1 MAEGLCFVRDGI
13 QMKLP
18 DRARTLLRKIPLFP
32 LYLLSLSRG
41 KRLLIVT
48 LSYGLAIPG
57 LWFFFPLVNNA
68 ASMIVTIICLCWFF
82 RYRGLLISMFSI
94 AFAMWLIYRYLL
106 GERLSDPSLVERAV
120 LGFGISLL
128 LGLTI
133 CWLRTAVDLVLVAR
147 HQALVAEQERLLVL
161 QAEREITLAYEHQRQ
176 LNELKDQFLLHVSH
190 ELRTPLTVLGSSL
203 ELFKE
208 YFEQV
213 DPLERTKLLS
223 RALANYEELVSLVN
237 GVLDAVSVTE
247 AFPPARCEGVPVRQ
261 VVQEVLAHLDPQH
274 VQAYTIHLQVAEEV
288 RVWADPQSLYHILQN
303 LLSNVF
309 KYVPTQTLISIEAL
323 QAAPFA
329 PVCLSVQDAGPGIPP
344 EELPLLF
351 EKFVRLKRDLGG
363 PTRGTGLGL
372 YICKCLV
379 QAMGGS
385 IWVEEFRSRGHG
397 QSLLYHLAFP
407 PFASFARLTW
417 FCDKNEKPLRH
428 FVQTNLPPLDKPL
441 LARYTYV
448 SKHSHT

>member
-13 QMKLP
+13 QMKQP
-18 DRARTLLRKIPLFP
+18 DRARTFLRKIPLFP

-41 KRLLIVT
+41 KRLLIVI

-57 LWFFFPLVNNA
+57 LWFFFPRLHNG
-68 ASMIVTIICLCWFF
+68 ASMLVSIICLCWLF
-82 RYRGLLISMFSI
+82 RYRGLLISMFSTALAI
-94 AFAMWLIYRYLL
+94 LLIYRYLL
-106 GERLSDPSLVERAV
+106 VGRWSGPALVEWVV
-120 LGFGISLL
+120 LGFFTSLL

-133 CWLRTAVDLVLVAR
+133 CWLRTAVDLVQVAR
-147 HQALVAEQERLLVL
+147 QQALAAE
-161 QAEREITLAYEHQRQ
+161 QAERDIMLAYEYQCQ

-190 ELRTPLTVLGSSL
+190 ELRTPLTVLGTSL

-208 YFEQV
+208 FFEQM
-213 DPLERTKLLS
+213 DPLKRTKLLT

-237 GVLDAVSVTE
+237 GVLDTISVTG
-247 AFPPARCEGVPVRQ
+247 AFPPAHCEGVAVRQ
-261 VVQEVLAHLDPQH
+261 VVQEVLAHLAPRD

-288 RVWADPQSLYHILQN
+288 LVWADPQSLYHVLQN

-309 KYVPTQTLISIEAL
+309 KYVPTQTVISIEAV
-323 QAAPFA
+323 QPAPFA

-385 IWVEEFRSRGHG
+385 IWVESSGCVGKGSR
-397 QSLLYHLAFP
+397 
-407 PFASFARLTW
+407 
-417 FCDKNEKPLRH
+417 FCI
-428 FVQTNLPPLDKPL
+428 TLPPIPSPSLPL
-441 LARYTYV
+441 LD
-448 SKHSHT
+448 